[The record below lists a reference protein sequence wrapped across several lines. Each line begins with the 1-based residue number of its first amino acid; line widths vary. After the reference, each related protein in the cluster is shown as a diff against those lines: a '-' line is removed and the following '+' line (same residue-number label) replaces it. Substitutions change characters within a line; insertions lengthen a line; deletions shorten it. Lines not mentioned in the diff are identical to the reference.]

1 MYDKMYDLKVRLRFQ
16 REQVELALETY
27 SGGDDPDLQR
37 LFDSEDYSL
46 LGGGKRIRPFLVNE
60 ICRVL
65 GGKFETSMPFACAL
79 EMIHTYSLIH
89 DDLPCM
95 DNDDLRRG
103 KPTNHK
109 RFGEATALL
118 AGDALLTKAFL
129 TASTNP
135 YADAEAQAEAVHLL
149 AVAAGD
155 RGMIGGQVMDMDG
168 EKEKLSLEKLL
179 RLHSMKTGALI
190 RCAAQLGC
198 VAAGY
203 NVYAP
208 EVKAFVGYADKIGLV
223 FQVVDDILDQVGSE
237 AELGKRVGGD
247 ATNHKTTFLSYY
259 SVEEAKKYAAKLT
272 EEAIAEISSIPGTE
286 VLSELAEYLLE
297 RNH

>member
-1 MYDKMYDLKVRLRFQ
+1 MKDKMYDLKVRLRFQ
-16 REQVELALETY
+16 REQVEMALETY
-27 SGGDDPDLQR
+27 SLGKDPDLQN
-37 LFDSEDYSL
+37 LFNAEDYSL

-65 GGKFETSMPFACAL
+65 GGKSEESMPFACAL

-129 TASTNP
+129 VASTNP
-135 YADAEAQAEAVHLL
+135 YVSAEIQAEAAHLL

-155 RGMIGGQVMDMDG
+155 CGMIGGQIMDMNG
-168 EKEKLSLEKLL
+168 EHETLALESLL

-198 VAAGY
+198 IAAGY
-203 NVYAP
+203 NVYSP
-208 EVKAFVGYADKIGLV
+208 EIKAFVSYADKIGLA
-223 FQVVDDILDQVGSE
+223 FQVIDDILDQVGSE
-237 AELGKRVGGD
+237 AVLGKSVGKD
-247 ATNHKTTFLSYY
+247 ANNHKTTFLTYY
-259 SVEEAKKYAAKLT
+259 SVEEAREYAAKLT
-272 EEAIAEISSIPGTE
+272 AEAISEISAIQGTE
-286 VLSELAEYLLE
+286 ILTDLAVYLLE